1 MIRTDYPNE
10 LDNDITVFNERSE
23 DQTYHLSHM
32 LWKVPSEHTID
43 DRQLS
48 AELQIFH
55 VQYATDRQVA
65 ISILFDNELS
75 LVSDTK
81 SLKTCFFQS
90 FELANLANLGVG

>member
-48 AELQIFH
+48 AEL
-55 VQYATDRQVA
+55 
-65 ISILFDNELS
+65 
-75 LVSDTK
+75 
-81 SLKTCFFQS
+81 
-90 FELANLANLGVG
+90 